1 MVVGTTW
8 IHHDEISALREKI
21 DSMDRKLKLILQLL
35 EEDDNKEIMTTSST
49 LSLLLEQADELARM
63 RSWSRAFS
71 LGIMYCAAEREE
83 IGIGRLRTNE

>member
-35 EEDDNKEIMTTSST
+35 EDVIIKK
-49 LSLLLEQADELARM
+49 Q
-63 RSWSRAFS
+63 
-71 LGIMYCAAEREE
+71 
-83 IGIGRLRTNE
+83 